1 MANTVIQLKYSEAT
15 STPSFLNIAEPAYSN
30 TSGKLFIGDSGGTP
44 IAIGGEYYT
53 SIIDA
58 ATASATP
65 STLVLRDTNGSIT
78 ANQVIADLVGTA
90 DEANQLTTARD
101 IGLSGDASGNVS
113 FDGSEN
119 VTLVTTLSNTAVTAG
134 TYGGASQIPTFS
146 VDSKGRITSAANVS
160 ISTNLSVAA
169 DTGQNTVS
177 LATDTLTFV
186 GGDGVTTTV
195 DPTNNVTFDVDNTVV
210 RTTGDQTITGN
221 TTLSGIL
228 SVDSNRIEDVASP
241 VNSTDAANKA
251 YVDEVAEGLKAKPAV
266 ELATTANLDATY
278 DNGTLG
284 VGGTLTANTNG
295 AFPEIDGVTLTSI
308 TIGQNGVLVKNQTN
322 AAQNGRYNLTQ
333 VGDGSTP
340 WILTRCGLC
349 DEAEEIPGAYV
360 FVKAGTLYAGTG
372 WVQIV
377 ADPATFVMGVDSIIV
392 TQFSG
397 AGTFSAGAGLTLNG
411 TEFSVSNTAVTAGSY
426 GATSNTL
433 SFTVNSRGQLTAVTE
448 NVIDIAAAQISS
460 GTLPIARGG
469 TNQTAFTTGSLVA
482 FDGTSLTSFANSTY
496 TLTGGLSSSNTIT
509 SVTVDDYGRLTAVTG
524 AAINI
529 DASQI
534 GTGTLS
540 VSRGGTGNTN
550 FTTNSI
556 LVGQGTDAIS
566 SIYSTTEG
574 HILQINSSGVPVF
587 DHLNGGTF

>member
-134 TYGGASQIPTFS
+134 TYGGTSQVPTFS

-251 YVDEVAEGLKAKPAV
+251 YVDEVAEGLEAKPAV

-372 WVQIV
+372 WVQVV

-448 NVIDIAAAQISS
+448 NEIGIFASQVTS
-460 GTLPIARGG
+460 GTLPIVRGG
-469 TNQTAFTTGSLVA
+469 TNQIAFTTGSLVG

-540 VSRGGTGNTN
+540 VSQGGTGNTN

-556 LVGQGTDAIS
+556 LVGQGTSAIS

-587 DHLNGGTF
+587 EHLNGGTF

>member
-134 TYGGASQIPTFS
+134 TYGGTSQVPTFS

-228 SVDSNRIEDVASP
+228 SVDSNRIEDVALP

-377 ADPATFVMGVDSIIV
+377 ADPATFVIGVDPIIV

-397 AGTFSAGAGLTLNG
+397 AGTFSAGAGLTLDG

-469 TNQTAFTTGSLVA
+469 TNQTTFNTGSLIS

-496 TLTGGLSSSNTIT
+496 TLTGALSSNNTIT

-540 VSRGGTGNTN
+540 VSQGGTGNTN

-556 LVGQGTDAIS
+556 LVGQGTSAIS

-587 DHLNGGTF
+587 EHLNGGTF

>member
-134 TYGGASQIPTFS
+134 TYGGTSQVPTFS

-228 SVDSNRIEDVASP
+228 SVDSNRIEDVALP

-251 YVDEVAEGLKAKPAV
+251 YVDEVAEGLEAKPAV

-377 ADPATFVMGVDSIIV
+377 ADPATFVIGVDPIIV

-397 AGTFSAGAGLTLNG
+397 AGTFSAGAGLTLDG

-469 TNQTAFTTGSLVA
+469 TNQTTFNTGSLIS

-496 TLTGGLSSSNTIT
+496 TLTGALSSNNTIT

-540 VSRGGTGNTN
+540 VSQGGTGNTN

-556 LVGQGTDAIS
+556 LVGQGTSAIS

-587 DHLNGGTF
+587 EHLNGGTF

>member
-1 MANTVIQLKYSEAT
+1 MANTVIQLKYSEST

-134 TYGGASQIPTFS
+134 TYGGTSQVPTFS
-146 VDSKGRITSAANVS
+146 VDSKGRITAAANVS

-278 DNGTLG
+278 NNGTLG
-284 VGGTLTANTNG
+284 VGGTLTSNTNG

-308 TIGQNGVLVKNQTN
+308 TLGQNGVLVKNQAN

-340 WILTRCGLC
+340 WILTRCVLC
-349 DEAEEIPGAYV
+349 DEADEIPGAYV

-377 ADPATFVMGVDSIIV
+377 LDPATFEMGVDSIIV

-397 AGTFSAGAGLTLNG
+397 AGTYTAGAGLTLDG
-411 TEFSVSNTAVTAGSY
+411 TEFSVSNTAVTSGTY
-426 GATSNTL
+426 GAVANTL
-433 SFTVNSRGQLTAVTE
+433 SFTVNSRGQLTSVTE
-448 NVIDIAAAQISS
+448 NEIGISASQVTS

>member
-1 MANTVIQLKYSEAT
+1 MANTVIQLKYSETT

-30 TSGKLFIGDSGGTP
+30 TSGKLFIGDSEGNA

-53 SIIDA
+53 DIIEA

-78 ANQVIADLVGTA
+78 ANQIIADLVGTS

-101 IGLSGDASGNVS
+101 IGLSGDATGNVS

-119 VTLVTTLSNTAVTAG
+119 VTLVTTLSNTTVTAG
-134 TYGGASQIPTFS
+134 TYGGASQVPTFS

-195 DPTNNVTFDVDNTVV
+195 SPTNNVTFDVDSTVV

-278 DNGTLG
+278 NNGTLG
-284 VGGTLTANTNG
+284 VGATLTANTNG
-295 AFPEIDGVTLTSI
+295 AFPEIDGVTLDST
-308 TIGQNGVLVKNQTN
+308 TLGENGVLVKNQTN
-322 AAQNGRYNLTQ
+322 SAHNGRYNLTQ
-333 VGDGSTP
+333 VGDGSNP
-340 WILTRCGLC
+340 WILSKCGLC
-349 DEAEEIPGAYV
+349 DEADEIPGAYV

-372 WVQIV
+372 WVQTV
-377 ADPATFVMGVDSIIV
+377 ADPETFVVGTDAIIV

-397 AGTFSAGAGLTLNG
+397 AGTYTAGAGLTLDG

-433 SFTVNSRGQLTAVTE
+433 SFTVNSRGQLTSVTE
-448 NVIDIAAAQISS
+448 NEVAISASQVTS

-469 TNQTAFTTGSLVA
+469 TNQTTFTTGSLVA

-496 TLTGGLSSSNTIT
+496 TLTGGLSSSNTVT

-529 DASQI
+529 DATQI
-534 GTGTLS
+534 TSGTISIGQ
-540 VSRGGTGNTN
+540 GGTGNTSL
-550 FTTNSI
+550 TTNGVLI
-556 LVGQGTDAIS
+556 GKGTDPIS
-566 SIYSTTEG
+566 TVFSSTEG

>member
-134 TYGGASQIPTFS
+134 TYGGTSQVPTFS

-228 SVDSNRIEDVASP
+228 SVDSNRIEDVALP

-308 TIGQNGVLVKNQTN
+308 TPGQNGVLVKNQTN

-349 DEAEEIPGAYV
+349 DESEEIPGAYV

-377 ADPATFVMGVDSIIV
+377 ADPATFVIGVDPIIV

-397 AGTFSAGAGLTLNG
+397 AGTFSAGAGLTLDG

-469 TNQTAFTTGSLVA
+469 TNQTTFNTGSLIS
-482 FDGTSLTSFANSTY
+482 FDGTSLTSFGNSTY
-496 TLTGGLSSSNTIT
+496 TLTGALSSNNTIT

-540 VSRGGTGNTN
+540 VSQGGTGNTN

-556 LVGQGTDAIS
+556 LVGQGTSAIS